1 MLIIAVVNPGLELTH
16 AWEIFFIRWLP
27 VLSAIMWV
35 GLLWYFNFVQI
46 PSSPKIPDEQKTA
59 ITNVIAP
66 EALFWSRYAAL
77 ATVITGLLNDSGRFD
92 IKHRPGFY
100 QSALVSVVFTNFTQ
114 NFSSSARNLTN

>member
-46 PSSPKIPDEQKTA
+46 PSSPKIPDEQK
-59 ITNVIAP
+59 P
-66 EALFWSRYAAL
+66 LSLMSSRPKL
-77 ATVITGLLNDSGRFD
+77 CFGLGMPPWPR
-92 IKHRPGFY
+92 
-100 QSALVSVVFTNFTQ
+100 
-114 NFSSSARNLTN
+114 